1 MISVIIPAYNA
12 AKTIGGC
19 LHALRHQDYGAPYE
33 IIVVDDGSTDE
44 TPNLVSQYGDVRLLR
59 QSNAGPAA
67 ARNKGVLAARGDIVL
82 FTDADCVP
90 DRNWISEM
98 AGTFQQD
105 PHIVGVKGAYR
116 TLQRE
121 WVARFVQYEYE
132 DKYDRMKKQDY
143 IDFIDTYSA
152 GFRKEIFLK
161 TGGYDT
167 AFPLACAE
175 DVELSFRL
183 SAEGYRMVFNPEART
198 CHIHPATLWG
208 YLKKKY
214 KFAFWRMLALKKNPG
229 KIASD
234 SHTPQ
239 TMKLQLLLAPLLLL
253 SLLLQPLYPT
263 LELVTA
269 LALVTMVGISLPFI
283 IKTLRKDPPVG
294 LVSLCLLFGRALS
307 QFLGVLGGM
316 AHLFHI
322 RHWQAETV
330 RHV

>member
-12 AKTIGGC
+12 AKTIRGC
-19 LHALRHQDYGAPYE
+19 LDSLMHQDYGDPYAV
-33 IIVVDDGSTDE
+33 IVVDDGSTDE
-44 TPNLVSQYGDVRLLR
+44 TPRIVSEYRNIVLLR

-67 ARNKGVLAARGDIVL
+67 ARNKGVLAAQGDIVL

-98 AGTFQQD
+98 AGTLQENQD
-105 PHIVGVKGAYR
+105 VVGVKGVYKTR
-116 TLQRE
+116 QRE

-132 DKYDRMKKQDY
+132 DKYDRMKKQRY

-152 GFRKEIFLK
+152 GFRKEVFLK
-161 TGGYDT
+161 MGGYDT

-183 SAEGYRMVFNPEART
+183 SAEGYRMVFNPNART
-198 CHIHPATLWG
+198 YHTHPATLRG

-214 KFAFWRMLALKKNPG
+214 KFAFWRMLAVKKNPE

-239 TMKLQLLLAPLLLL
+239 TMKLQLLIAPLLLL
-253 SLLLQPLYPT
+253 SLVLQPIHPSLG
-263 LELVTA
+263 LVTA
-269 LALVTMVGISLPFI
+269 LALLTMMSVSLPFF
-283 IKTLRKDPPVG
+283 IKTLKKDLPVG
-294 LVSLCLLFGRALS
+294 LVSPGLLFARALS
-307 QFLGVLGGM
+307 QFLGVLGGVL
-316 AHLFHI
+316 HLLNTRHWRADTI
-322 RHWQAETV
+322 RH
-330 RHV
+330 